1 MEGTTLKDIIS
12 LVLAIV
18 FLMVRNAKTS
28 EAKEEVKTV
37 VANKGNETQ
46 IKVAS
51 ESEGLREEINTVTKS
66 VEKSISL
73 SVAERAAHSAAMDE
87 SRALNNVIVF
97 NLKRVVHQV
106 GLEWKDDVT
115 RVPEPLKKE

>member
-18 FLMVRNAKTS
+18 FLVVRNAKTS

-46 IKVAS
+46 IKVAT
-51 ESEGLREEINTVTKS
+51 ESECLREEITSVTKS
-66 VEKSISL
+66 VEKSINV
-73 SVAERAAHSAAMDE
+73 SVAERAAHSAAME
-87 SRALNNVIVF
+87 ENRALNSVLLF

-115 RVPEPLKKE
+115 LVPEPLKKE

>member
-1 MEGTTLKDIIS
+1 MEGSTLKDIIS

-51 ESEGLREEINTVTKS
+51 ESEGLREEINTVTFRCFQALAGIKAEGVPS
-66 VEKSISL
+66 YLFQEKNAMAQL
-73 SVAERAAHSAAMDE
+73 NYQYQERPHY
-87 SRALNNVIVF
+87 R
-97 NLKRVVHQV
+97 R
-106 GLEWKDDVT
+106 
-115 RVPEPLKKE
+115 